1 MATGATPSGDSY
13 LNGTGGALFG
23 HMKRHLTR
31 ALRWSITAIVL
42 VMLVVFARKVN
53 WHSTWAAIQDSSLSI
68 LLLAALVNLLSLV
81 LKGVRWWVFLRP
93 IGVTSLWLTLRATFA
108 GAGLNN
114 VLVANSGDAAR
125 VIFVSRASH
134 VTSAKVLATLALERL
149 FELIGYVVMLAL
161 AVSLLPLPPALERTR
176 PFAWIALAVIAVMLV
191 YLVRRPEGAEHLL
204 EGTGEGWR
212 AKTRQY
218 ARRFMHAVSGLSTG
232 PRFGA
237 AILLSV
243 GVWVLQV
250 ATYALT
256 ARAAHFPLPLVG
268 TVAAILAVNIGFAIR
283 ATPGNVGVFQ
293 VLYAAT
299 AAAFGLDQN
308 EAIAVAFLIQ
318 TQQILPVTILG
329 IALAPE
335 FIFQKRRKQARPDNI
350 LPDEPVFQKEVA
362 SG

>member
-1 MATGATPSGDSY
+1 
-13 LNGTGGALFG
+13 
-23 HMKRHLTR
+23 MKKTLTR
-31 ALRWSITAIVL
+31 ALRLLVTTAIL
-42 VMLVVFARKVN
+42 VMLVVFATKVN
-53 WHSTWAAIQDSSLSI
+53 WHSTWAAIRQSSIS
-68 LLLAALVNLLSLV
+68 LLIAAALVNLLSLG
-81 LKGVRWWVFLRP
+81 LKGVRWWIFLRP
-93 IGVTSLWLTLRATFA
+93 IGASSLWLALRATFA

-114 VLVANSGDAAR
+114 VLVANSGEAAR

-134 VTSAKVLATLALERL
+134 ITSAKVLATLALERL

-161 AVSLLPLPPALERTR
+161 AVSLLPLPPVLERTR
-176 PFAWIALAVIAVMLV
+176 PFAWLALVLIAAMLV
-191 YLVRRPEGAEHLL
+191 YLVRRPEGVEHAATATEL
-204 EGTGEGWR
+204 GWR

-218 ARRFMHAVSGLSTG
+218 MRRFMHAIAGISTG

-237 AILLSV
+237 AMGLSV
-243 GVWVLQV
+243 AIWALQV

-256 ARAAHFPLPLVG
+256 AAAAHFPLPLVG

-293 VLYAAT
+293 MLYAAT
-299 AAAFGLDQN
+299 TTAFGYDENTAL
-308 EAIAVAFLIQ
+308 AVAFLIQ

-335 FIFQKRRKQARPDNI
+335 FIFQKRRKAARPDNI
-350 LPDEPVFQKEVA
+350 LPNEPVVRESAKV